1 MKHNLERKAL
11 LPLYWDE
18 EETSLCNR
26 FYDESDISLSEDN
39 KHVYVEAAL
48 PGLSPEE
55 IEINYE
61 KGILT
66 IRADKKEETESKDRK
81 FYRKTNKHF
90 FYQIPIPG
98 RVNENEEP
106 QASCKDGLLKVSFS
120 KLEGSQKKK
129 ISIKKG

>member
-11 LPLYWDE
+11 LPLFWDE
-18 EETSLCNR
+18 KETALFNR
-26 FYDESDISLSEDN
+26 FYDESDISISEDN
-39 KHVYVEAAL
+39 KHLYVEAAV
-48 PGLSPEE
+48 PGVSADE

-66 IRADKKEETESKDRK
+66 IQADKKEETRSKDRK

-90 FYQIPIPG
+90 FYRIPIPG
-98 RVNENEEP
+98 CVNENEVPE
-106 QASCKDGLLKVSFS
+106 ASCKDGLLKLSFL
-120 KLEGSQKKK
+120 KLKEDSKKK